1 MHIGQN
7 IMMLRQILGIKQQAL
22 ARTLRIS
29 QQAVSKME
37 MQADIECTLLNKI
50 ADAFGV
56 PVDVIKDFDKREIA
70 DLINNNTF
78 SDSTGIG
85 KKIEGVRRF
94 VGTTQAELG
103 EELGISKQAVSKM
116 EKSNKMNNEKIKQV
130 ATVLGVTPTG
140 LKNFNREA
148 VQYALHKSIMEKT
161 KFGNHETSNIARLEK
176 AIKFFQYLLKKER
189 EK

>member
-1 MHIGQN
+1 
-7 IMMLRQILGIKQQAL
+7 MMLRQILSIKQQAL

-29 QQAVSKME
+29 QQAVSKIE
-37 MQADIECTLLNKI
+37 MQADVEYTLLNKI

-78 SDSTGIG
+78 SVNTSIG

-94 VGTTQAELG
+94 VGTTQVELG
-103 EELGISKQAVSKM
+103 KALGISKQAVSKM
-116 EKSNKMNNEKIKQV
+116 ERSNKMNNDKIKQV
-130 ATVLGVTPTG
+130 AAVLGVTLTG

-161 KFGNHETSNIARLEK
+161 KSRNHETSNIARLEK
-176 AIKFFQYLLKKER
+176 AIKFFQYLLKEER
-189 EK
+189 EKIIR